1 MGVSV
6 RVFIIE
12 EDDTVH
18 KLSHVAFERLTRHLI
33 KMLKR
38 VLKTDADLEFL
49 MKLDA
54 TELEMLIA
62 SIRDRVENR
71 SGNS

>member
-1 MGVSV
+1 MKKESL
-6 RVFIIE
+6 IE
-12 EDDTVH
+12 
-18 KLSHVAFERLTRHLI
+18 
-33 KMLKR
+33 MLHR

-49 MKLDA
+49 MKLDT

-71 SGNS
+71 SNDS